1 MMMKTLSGLV
11 LGAGLAASLLGTTA
25 MADPIM
31 ATPGAAVNAV
41 LLPKFLGILV
51 FDQANTGA
59 QEAAKELGS
68 TGTLQFIGPTPENSA
83 AGQVEMLTTATTQK
97 QNVVMLSNNA
107 GDQIEPVA
115 VAAQAAGTKVVT
127 WDSPIPSGKGESF
140 FVAQVDFGSIG
151 VVMADMVMDLTGGE
165 GEFAVL
171 SASPDASNQNAWI
184 EAMKATIAGDAK
196 YSKLKLDDVVYGND
210 QSEESYNKALGLVD
224 KYPNLKVI
232 MAPTTVGIVA
242 AAKAMQ
248 DEKLCD
254 KVKVSGLGLPAEM
267 VSYTLNGCAPEFA
280 LWSFVDLGY
289 LTYYASYMLA
299 SGQIK
304 GEIGESIHAGRMGDF
319 TIEADPGRADA
330 KRILMGP
337 FTVYNKD
344 NVEAA
349 SK

>member
-11 LGAGLAASLLGTTA
+11 LGAGLAASLFGTTA
-25 MADPIM
+25 MAEAIK

-51 FDQANTGA
+51 FDQANIGA

-68 TGTLQFIGPTPENSA
+68 TGPLQFIGPTPDNSA

-115 VAAQAAGTKVVT
+115 VAAQAAGTRVVT
-127 WDSPIPSGKGESF
+127 WDSPIPSGKGEAF

-151 VVMADMVMDLTGGE
+151 VVMADMAFNIAGGA

-171 SASPDASNQNAWI
+171 SASPDAANQNAWI
-184 EAMKATIAGDAK
+184 EAMKGTLAADAK
-196 YSKLKLDDVVYGND
+196 YKDLKLVDVVYGND

-248 DEKLCD
+248 DEKRCD
-254 KVKVSGLGLPAEM
+254 QVKVSGLGLPAEM

-299 SGQIK
+299 AGQIK
-304 GEIGESIHAGRMGDF
+304 GDIGETFNAGRMGDY

>member
-1 MMMKTLSGLV
+1 MTKLGIALGLV
-11 LGAGLAASLLGTTA
+11 ASLMSSA
-25 MADPIM
+25 VMAEAVK
-31 ATPGAAVNAV
+31 ATPGQAVNMV
-41 LLPKFLGILV
+41 LLPKFLGILP
-51 FDQANTGA
+51 FDQADRGA

-68 TGTLQFIGPTPENSA
+68 TGTYQYIGPTPENSA
-83 AGQVEMLTTATTQK
+83 AGQIEMLTTATTQK

-107 GDQIEPVA
+107 GDQIAAVA
-115 VAAQAAGTKVVT
+115 EAAQAAGTKVVT
-127 WDSPIPSGKGESF
+127 WDSPIPSGKGESL

-151 VVMADMVMDLTGGE
+151 TVMADMVMSMTGGA

-171 SASPDASNQNAWI
+171 SASPDAANQNAWI
-184 EAMKATIAGDAK
+184 EAMKKVLAEDAK
-196 YSKLKLDDVVYGND
+196 YKDLKLVDVVYGND

-224 KYPNLKVI
+224 KYPDLKVI

-248 DEKLCD
+248 DEGLCE

-267 VSYTLNGCAPEFA
+267 VSYTMNGCAPEFA

-289 LTYYASYMLA
+289 LTTYTSYLLA
-299 SGQIK
+299 TGAIK
-304 GEIGESIHAGRMGDF
+304 GEVGETFTAGRMGDF
-319 TIEADPGRADA
+319 TIEADPGREGA
-330 KRILMGP
+330 KRVLMGP